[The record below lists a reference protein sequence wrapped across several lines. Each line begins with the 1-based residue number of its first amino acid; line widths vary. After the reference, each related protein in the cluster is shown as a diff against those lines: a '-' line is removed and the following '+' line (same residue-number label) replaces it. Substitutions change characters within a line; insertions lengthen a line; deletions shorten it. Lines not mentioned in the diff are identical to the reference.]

1 MALNVQG
8 VSPRDLFL
16 EAPQE
21 PLQPEMQLPQALAP
35 QPSKCVCTRCHKNLP
50 ITSVTPGSPTGPAC
64 ISAPDP
70 TPDPGLD
77 TNFVMT
83 TSLLE
88 VQLQGVTNA
97 ITSSVMGPL
106 RSLERQHHTSPPL
119 PSASMLP
126 TNTLPAPNN
135 PGESSV
141 RRLFPWIPTETIN
154 AVYKDLLWPSNLSK
168 LHNMTAAMPS
178 GEKVTLSLGTYKLA
192 LTLPAPMPSTKTFL
206 KAIPNLVSFCQAW
219 IVYTALCAV
228 ASPDC
233 MLGPTLAGFLVHVAE
248 LDQHFD
254 WTYIA
259 NYILTVCEKRF
270 GHADMDTWSRHNRE
284 AFQDKLSIAPTKTPK
299 TTAAPTEPKRVGT
312 NNMVCLCWNNST
324 CTSNCGWSHTCLV
337 CGTKNHPS
345 HSCQNLTKFKP
356 SQPSS
361 VAAETASQPNI
372 KARGTA

>member
-21 PLQPEMQLPQALAP
+21 LLQPEMQLPQALAP
-35 QPSKCVCTRCHKNLP
+35 QPSKCICTHCHKNLP

-70 TPDPGLD
+70 TPNPGLD
-77 TNFVMT
+77 TNFPRAPAPHLP
-83 TSLLE
+83 S
-88 VQLQGVTNA
+88 
-97 ITSSVMGPL
+97 
-106 RSLERQHHTSPPL
+106 L

-135 PGESSV
+135 PGESPV

>member
-21 PLQPEMQLPQALAP
+21 LLQPEMQLPQALAP
-35 QPSKCVCTRCHKNLP
+35 QPSKCICTHCHKNLP

-70 TPDPGLD
+70 TPNPGLD

-106 RSLERQHHTSPPL
+106 RSLEHQHHTSPPCHQL
-119 PSASMLP
+119 QCCP
-126 TNTLPAPNN
+126 
-135 PGESSV
+135 
-141 RRLFPWIPTETIN
+141 
-154 AVYKDLLWPSNLSK
+154 
-168 LHNMTAAMPS
+168 
-178 GEKVTLSLGTYKLA
+178 
-192 LTLPAPMPSTKTFL
+192 
-206 KAIPNLVSFCQAW
+206 
-219 IVYTALCAV
+219 
-228 ASPDC
+228 
-233 MLGPTLAGFLVHVAE
+233 PTLC
-248 LDQHFD
+248 QH
-254 WTYIA
+254 
-259 NYILTVCEKRF
+259 LT
-270 GHADMDTWSRHNRE
+270 T
-284 AFQDKLSIAPTKTPK
+284 L
-299 TTAAPTEPKRVGT
+299 
-312 NNMVCLCWNNST
+312 
-324 CTSNCGWSHTCLV
+324 
-337 CGTKNHPS
+337 
-345 HSCQNLTKFKP
+345 FKP